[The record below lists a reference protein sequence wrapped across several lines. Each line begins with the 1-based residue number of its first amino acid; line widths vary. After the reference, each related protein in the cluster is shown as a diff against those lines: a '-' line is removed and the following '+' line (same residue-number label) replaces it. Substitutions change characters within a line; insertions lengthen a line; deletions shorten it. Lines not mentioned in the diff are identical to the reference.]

1 MDEHALRIRELIVDC
16 CVASEAFGPLLQV
29 RAELLALA
37 EATVDPEAVD
47 AACGAVC
54 EIDAALVARQAPA
67 PHRRAS

>member
-16 CVASEAFGPLLQV
+16 CVASEPFGPLLQV

-37 EATVDPEAVD
+37 EVTADPEAVD

-54 EIDAALVARQAPA
+54 EIDAALAARHAAAPQRQA
-67 PHRRAS
+67 S